1 MIKKKK
7 PIKKK
12 PIKKAVK
19 VIEPEVEVDKS
30 FILEDEFFKT
40 TEEQIQKVKEKP
52 PKQWLSDEQYDKIYE
67 RLLYIE
73 SKSKEASIIEPQ
85 ISKEP
90 IQEPQIKEYIENIK
104 LCIAEN
110 PFHKK
115 QLELKMYREPILAEI
130 KDFMKD
136 KLRRSS
142 GTTDEINKMF
152 QLYNAYYKAN
162 EDPSCT
168 SCINTV
174 YRQLVKLC

>member
-115 QLELKMYREPILAEI
+115 QVLMQK
-130 KDFMKD
+130 
-136 KLRRSS
+136 
-142 GTTDEINKMF
+142 
-152 QLYNAYYKAN
+152 
-162 EDPSCT
+162 
-168 SCINTV
+168 
-174 YRQLVKLC
+174 